1 MSKIRQLDTM
11 NIAVSKVVESLINML
26 RTNNICTTEEK
37 RLSVAREM
45 FWSFTDSELEQNDL
59 KVIQSKIKVVEF
71 TFTQGNLWTQLD
83 QYFRNPKYI
92 KFFRLIFNMTPVGLN
107 TSPNACCGKGELM
120 YRLLR
125 PLSSQPKKGDI
136 QDGARKL
143 ELKGS
148 ETRISSQNITGKQ
161 YASIT
166 RNALSSLISGNTVS
180 SGSLKDT
187 IQYEIEKGKNREH
200 YSSEFAKLEFLVRKN
215 AMIEIFK
222 GLNIDVT
229 SSDSIDTIV
238 AKDFNQEL
246 YQRTLLADFY
256 SKYKKQSEFD
266 TLIFFGDG
274 TNVKMLSSVAD
285 LDKVVITNDYFRIA
299 QSANIGWYIK

>member
-1 MSKIRQLDTM
+1 MSIFKQLDAM
-11 NIAVSKVVESLINML
+11 NFAVSKVVDALTSLL
-26 RTNNICTTEEK
+26 KSNNICTTEEK

-45 FWSFTDSELEQNDL
+45 FWAFIDSELEQNDL
-59 KVIQSKIKVVEF
+59 KIIQSKIRVSEF
-71 TFTQGNLWTQLD
+71 IFTEGNLWTQLD
-83 QYFRNPKYI
+83 EYFRSPKYI

-136 QDGARKL
+136 QDGTRKL

-161 YASIT
+161 YATIT
-166 RNALSSLISGNTVS
+166 RNALSCLIGGNLVS
-180 SGSLKDT
+180 SGSLKNT
-187 IQYEIEKGKNREH
+187 IQYEIEKSKYRQH
-200 YSSEFAKLEFLVRKN
+200 YSSEFAKLEFSVRKN
-215 AMIEIFK
+215 ALTEIFK
-222 GLNIDVT
+222 GLNIDST
-229 SSDSIDTIV
+229 SSDAIDTIV
-238 AKDFNQEL
+238 VKDFNQEL
-246 YQRTLLADFY
+246 YQKTLLVDFY
-256 SKYKKQSEFD
+256 SKYKKHSEFD

-274 TNVKMLSSVAD
+274 TNVKMLSSIAD
-285 LDKVVITNDYFRIA
+285 LDKIVITTDYFRIA